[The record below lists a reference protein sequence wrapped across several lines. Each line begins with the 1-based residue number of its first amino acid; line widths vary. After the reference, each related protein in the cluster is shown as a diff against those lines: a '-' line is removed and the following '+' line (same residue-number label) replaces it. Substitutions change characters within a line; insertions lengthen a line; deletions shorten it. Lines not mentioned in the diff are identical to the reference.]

1 MKGKIQSIDIDD
13 NIGTLCDS
21 NGNEIPFSLDDCVGF
36 EDTPRILEEVEFGV
50 SGGEIY
56 FVEPANKKQS
66 TPKTIAFEETSITPK
81 EKRKKR
87 DYASDIPLSVS
98 IKDCIDEH
106 FDDVSYSIEEYEA
119 SFEEHEELNYA
130 LMKRFLNTA
139 YNNLMDMDSSFMDE
153 ELVGLHSDLLALD
166 KLYTQLLKKESV
178 PKIAYEKIFLDRQKI
193 YKENK
198 KRLESNSSELFTL
211 ESSAKTLYTQIQDI
225 EKRLNDG
232 KSQQISQELEFDL
245 KRYKTYYVDTLHKMG
260 TLKDENIVLKESLS
274 KFESKYEATF
284 LELYE
289 EASKQCFSLLKRQL
303 DGYAYVFDQKMWERA
318 ETSSS
323 IIAFFKKA
331 HIEEEFSSKTFLKY
345 FIKTLDKNKM
355 SKELKRLEDLLYYL
369 ESRAKKRFLIVE
381 ESLSEA
387 ENLKHLLRSFDKDFN
402 VESVDKPRSIYYR
415 RDLKIMDFIFIE
427 YGLKN
432 PPLKDFLSMLRVRVK
447 QIGSKAKICVI
458 VKNANKDIISS
469 IKKLG
474 ISHIVTLQVPEQEL
488 EQSLLSIIESI

>member
-1 MKGKIQSIDIDD
+1 
-13 NIGTLCDS
+13 
-21 NGNEIPFSLDDCVGF
+21 
-36 EDTPRILEEVEFGV
+36 
-50 SGGEIY
+50 
-56 FVEPANKKQS
+56 
-66 TPKTIAFEETSITPK
+66 
-81 EKRKKR
+81 
-87 DYASDIPLSVS
+87 
-98 IKDCIDEH
+98 
-106 FDDVSYSIEEYEA
+106 
-119 SFEEHEELNYA
+119 
-130 LMKRFLNTA
+130 
-139 YNNLMDMDSSFMDE
+139 
-153 ELVGLHSDLLALD
+153 
-166 KLYTQLLKKESV
+166 
-178 PKIAYEKIFLDRQKI
+178 
-193 YKENK
+193 
-198 KRLESNSSELFTL
+198 
-211 ESSAKTLYTQIQDI
+211 
-225 EKRLNDG
+225 
-232 KSQQISQELEFDL
+232 
-245 KRYKTYYVDTLHKMG
+245 
-260 TLKDENIVLKESLS
+260 
-274 KFESKYEATF
+274 
-284 LELYE
+284 
-289 EASKQCFSLLKRQL
+289 LKRQL

-474 ISHIVTLQVPEQEL
+474 ISYIVALQVPEQEL